1 MSKQTKY
8 LDGAMDVKEPE
19 NHFKFLRH
27 IDTDAGI
34 SASSHRFQVN
44 DLEILFPCK
53 PYQVQIDYISKVIE
67 ACSGAKNALL
77 ESPTGTG
84 KTFCLLVASLAWLQ
98 HRRATENSEKLT

>member
-1 MSKQTKY
+1 LQKQTKY
-8 LDGAMDVKEPE
+8 LDGLTDVKDPE

-27 IDTDAGI
+27 VENDVAI

-44 DLEILFPCK
+44 ELEILFPCK
-53 PYQVQIDYISKVIE
+53 PYQVQIDYMSKVIE
-67 ACSGAKNALL
+67 ACSDAKNALL

-98 HRRATENSEKLT
+98 HRRAT

>member
-1 MSKQTKY
+1 
-8 LDGAMDVKEPE
+8 MDLKDPE

-27 IDTDAGI
+27 IETEAGI
-34 SASSHRFQVN
+34 SASSHHFKVN

-67 ACSGAKNALL
+67 ACSDAKNALL

-84 KTFCLLVASLAWLQ
+84 KTFCLLVASLAWL
-98 HRRATENSEKLT
+98 